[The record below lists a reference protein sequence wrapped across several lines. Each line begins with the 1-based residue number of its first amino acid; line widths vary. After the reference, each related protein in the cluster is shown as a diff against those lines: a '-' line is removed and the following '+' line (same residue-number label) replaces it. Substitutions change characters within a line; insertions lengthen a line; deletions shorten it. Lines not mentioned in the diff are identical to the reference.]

1 LRLDSC
7 HHLYGNGVGRNHGHA
22 RQPFLQERVIVISL
36 SSLSRAGGGDAY
48 LVDFQDTCV
57 NFPTYDLVYM
67 FARFGRVNSAP
78 GMMKIRIT

>member
-1 LRLDSC
+1 
-7 HHLYGNGVGRNHGHA
+7 
-22 RQPFLQERVIVISL
+22 VIVISL

-48 LVDFQDTCV
+48 LIDFQDACV